1 MGFNVLNQLIKSR
14 NALFR
19 DCCILVPEY
28 QYDLWQRYRKHA
40 DSEAHIILT
49 EGVKPLLEEKT
60 ALFYSG
66 GAESLLAKTLLDNKG
81 VKYDIITI
89 PAVYVKADKR
99 LKDEL
104 WYCGLALELGYRN
117 AVLGIEKVQHIDKFC
132 YEWTP
137 YFYEN
142 FNRTFGTNYGSLSFD
157 KTKVEVYQQLQEL
170 GVSFDKI
177 NVCKHNNNCDN
188 CWKCFEKLCIIAYLE
203 KRKLTTAERQQYADF
218 ITAYNSD
225 EPNAYPYK
233 DTLDIVMPH
242 I

>member
-1 MGFNVLNQLIKSR
+1 MNFSIINQLIKSR

-19 DCCILVPEY
+19 DCCVLVPEY

-49 EGVKPLLEEKT
+49 EGIKPTLEYKT

-66 GAESLLAKTLLDNKG
+66 GAESLLAKTLLDSKDI
-81 VKYDIITI
+81 KYDIITV
-89 PAVYVKADKR
+89 PAVYQKADKR

-117 AVLGIEKVQHIDKFC
+117 AVIGIEKVQHVDKFC

-137 YFYEN
+137 YFYED

-157 KTKVEVYQQLQEL
+157 KNKIEVYQQLQEL
-170 GVSFDKI
+170 GVTSDKI
-177 NVCKHNNNCDN
+177 NVCKYNRDCGN
-188 CWKCFEKLCIIAYLE
+188 CWKCFEKLCIIAYIE
-203 KRKLTTAERQQYADF
+203 KRKLTTAEKRHYAKF
-218 ITAYNSD
+218 ISAYHSD
-225 EPNAYPYK
+225 EPDAYPYK